1 MARVRVRWIIG
12 GVGVVGLAA
21 VVVLL
26 GLFAA
31 ALLPQGDG
39 LRRTVTERA
48 LTKLWGEPVTISGSV
63 TLQLWPRPVLSVSD
77 VESRG
82 PDGAAARVGQVVVGL
97 PDYGDLFAGRL
108 FYRLAVDGARL
119 DVPMDGGED
128 AASGSLL
135 ESPIHVLSLLPHL
148 EIRHTLIRLFD
159 AKGWLFELKVEDLS
173 SRLEGTRTALA
184 ADAALNGTPVH
195 LGFSFDLEAQ
205 PSEGLRP
212 YGAQV
217 VLSVPGAAGGF
228 SCRLDVRAPTARFD
242 HGLAMELAADAG
254 SLAQVLVLAG
264 LAPSVEGAGTL
275 RAHLDAEPDSLGVRD
290 LRLTLKLADGEL
302 VQVEGAVGDLPTLRG
317 VDVKAVATLDA
328 AAGSAVSLRDITVT
342 RLSGAFRSGPDGLM
356 LEDTLIETNAFDQ
369 SFREIGP
376 IFVQAVER
384 DSAGRVAFKGIS
396 IQAGPLARP
405 VSRLTGDVRDVLR
418 FEGVN
423 LAGSVDL
430 PVASLLALPP
440 TDGARLGRLVGR
452 LAMSEAGAGLSVDAF
467 SARIEGSDLLQASV
481 DLSLHDLAGTDAAM
495 GGRMDT
501 RLDIPNYAA
510 VAAVF
515 GVQVAFQGPL
525 RFEGNVTGT
534 ADVLALEGRTDIGRT
549 QILGAFTSRAK
560 PDGRLLVGG
569 TVTSPQLFVD
579 ELASLARTETQG
591 ARRPV
596 ALAGAKP
603 PEGGSQIDLMAT
615 TDADITL
622 SADRLEGSAAGA
634 KGLQAR
640 VVLNGGALRVD
651 PLRINYL
658 GGAVS
663 AVLASEGANVLRLKG
678 AGDGFPLAALMG
690 PNPAIKMSGTLRL
703 AFDLTARTDGD
714 DPLATLGGSLTARV
728 GRGRIGTGLLDLA
741 GMGIVGG
748 LFTSSVYRGDSELR
762 CARVP
767 LVFEKGVARTNPML
781 VVLTENI
788 QALGRGTIDLPRNR
802 IDLLVVPRPLNAL
815 FGEAGHSF
823 TVKGALA
830 SPSIALASGG
840 TDLKGRVGCDN

>member
-1 MARVRVRWIIG
+1 MARVRMRWVLG
-12 GVGVVGLAA
+12 GVVGLCLAA
-21 VVVLL
+21 VLLFL
-26 GLFAA
+26 GLVAA

-39 LRRTVTERA
+39 LRRAVTERA
-48 LTKLWGEPVTISGSV
+48 LTKLWGEPVTVSGAV
-63 TLQLWPRPVLSVSD
+63 TLEVWPRPVLSVSG

-82 PDGAAARVGQVVVGL
+82 SDGAAARVGQVVVGL

-128 AASGSLL
+128 ATSGSLL
-135 ESPIHVLSLLPHL
+135 ESPIHLLSLLPHL
-148 EIRHTLIRLFD
+148 EIRHTLIHLFD
-159 AKGWLFELKVEDLS
+159 AKGWTFELKVEGLS
-173 SRLEGTRTALA
+173 SRLEGTRTVLV
-184 ADAALNGTPVH
+184 ADAALNGTPVR
-195 LGFSFDLEAQ
+195 LAFSFDFEAQ
-205 PSEGLRP
+205 PDEGLRP
-212 YGAQV
+212 YGAQI
-217 VLSVPGAAGGF
+217 LFSVPGAGDPF

-254 SLAQVLVLAG
+254 SLARVLVLAG
-264 LAPSVEGAGTL
+264 LAPSVEGTGTL
-275 RAHLDAEPDSLGVRD
+275 RARLDAEPDRLAVRD
-290 LRLTLKLADGEL
+290 LRLTFKLADGEQ
-302 VQVEGAVGDLPTLRG
+302 VQVEGAVGDLPTLQS

-328 AAGSAVSLRDITVT
+328 SAASAVSLRDIAVT

-376 IFVQAVER
+376 LFVHAVER

-396 IQAGPLARP
+396 IQAGPLAHP
-405 VSRLTGDVRDVLR
+405 VIRLTGDVRDVLR

-440 TDGARLGRLVGR
+440 ADGARLGRLVGR
-452 LAMSEAGAGLSVDAF
+452 MALSETGSGLSLDAF

-481 DLSLHDLAGTDAAM
+481 DLSLHDLAASDAAL
-495 GGRMDT
+495 GGRMET

-510 VAAVF
+510 FAAVF

-525 RFEGNVTGT
+525 RFEGSVSGT
-534 ADVLALEGRTDIGRT
+534 EDVLALEGRTDIGRT
-549 QILGAFTSRAK
+549 QIVGAFTSRAK
-560 PDGRLLVGG
+560 PDGRLLVAG
-569 TVTSPQLFVD
+569 TVTAPQLFVD
-579 ELASLARTETQG
+579 ELASLARAQPQG

-603 PEGGSQIDLMAT
+603 PDGGSQIDLMAT

-622 SADRLEGSAAGA
+622 SADRLEGSGAGA

-640 VVLNGGALRVD
+640 VVLNAGALRVD
-651 PLRINYL
+651 PLRINFV

-663 AVLASEGANVLRLKG
+663 AVLASEGAHVLRLKG
-678 AGDGFPLAALMG
+678 AGEGFPMAALMG
-690 PNPAIKMSGTLRL
+690 PDAAIKISGTLRL

-714 DPLATLGGSLTARV
+714 DPLATLGGTLIARV

-762 CARVP
+762 CAKVP

-781 VVLTENI
+781 VVITENI

-802 IDLLVVPRPLNAL
+802 IDLLVVPRPLNSL
-815 FGEAGHSF
+815 FGETGHSF

-830 SPSIALASGG
+830 APSIALASGG
-840 TDLKGRVGCDN
+840 ADLKGRVGCDN